1 MVTRKDVAERAGVSP
16 STVSYVI
23 SGKRTISQE
32 TRDRVERAMRELAY
46 TPNAIAR
53 SLAGRQNGIVAL
65 HFPAG
70 PQGLNTTEF
79 EYLTSAALRAR
90 EHGFHVLLWS
100 DPIADIDALR
110 GLIGSR
116 LIDGLVLM
124 EVLAEDPR
132 VPVLQADGI
141 PFALIGRPA
150 DPTGVTWVDDDFD
163 SLAAQAIDHVA
174 DLGHRHVMYL
184 THTAA
189 DLVAGHGPAV
199 RTLTALES
207 AARRRR
213 VHLTRFHADSTTTG
227 GHEAFERLI
236 GLEPRTTAVIAFN
249 ELAVSGLLRA
259 ASIAGVRIPADLTVV
274 ALSLAD
280 VAAEILT
287 PPLTTVAPSAS
298 TLATM
303 AMDAL
308 VGLINDRDRPASSE
322 LLTPVL
328 TIRGSSGPVPR
339 TESPPSW

>member
-1 MVTRKDVAERAGVSP
+1 MVTRKDVAQRAGVSP

-32 TRDRVERAMRELAY
+32 TKDRVERAMSELAY

-53 SLAGRQNGIVAL
+53 SLAGTQKGIVAL

-100 DPIADIDALR
+100 DPIADVDALR
-110 GLIGSR
+110 GLVGSR
-116 LIDGLVLM
+116 LIDGLILM
-124 EVLAEDPR
+124 EVVTDDPR
-132 VPVLQADGI
+132 VPMLQADGI
-141 PFALIGRPA
+141 PFALIGRPGDA
-150 DPTGVTWVDDDFD
+150 TGVTYVDDDFD
-163 SLAAQAIDHVA
+163 ILASLAIDHVA
-174 DLGHRHVMYL
+174 DLGHRDVMYL
-184 THTAA
+184 SHSA
-189 DLVAGHGPAV
+189 DLLDRGHGPAV
-199 RTLTALES
+199 RTLAALES

-213 VHLTRFHADSTTTG
+213 VHLTRFHAESTPTG
-227 GHEAFERLI
+227 GHEAFDRLI
-236 GLEPRTTAVIAFN
+236 SLEQRPTAVIAFN

-259 ASIAGVRIPADLTVV
+259 ASIAGVRIPAELTVV

-280 VAAEILT
+280 IAAEMLT
-287 PPLTTVAPSAS
+287 PPLTTVAPSAA

-308 VGLINDRDRPASSE
+308 VDLIRDRSLPASTA
-322 LLTPVL
+322 LVTPAL
-328 TIRGSSGPVPR
+328 TIRGSSAPVPQVAL
-339 TESPPSW
+339 